1 MRLSSKQSDS
11 ILDIVASHAGSGA
24 AVYLF
29 GSQVDD
35 RRRGGDIDLLIETE
49 RVPDLVKR
57 AKIKLEIES
66 QLGLPVDIVAR
77 GRDQSPTAFQLLAR
91 SQARRLE
98 TQP

>member
-29 GSQVDD
+29 GSRLDD
-35 RRRGGDIDLLIETE
+35 RLRGGDIDLLIETD
-49 RVPDLVKR
+49 RVLDLVKR

>member
-1 MRLSSKQSDS
+1 MRISSKQSHA

-29 GSQVDD
+29 GSRLDD
-35 RRRGGDIDLLIETE
+35 RRRGGDVDLLIETE
-49 RVPDLVKR
+49 RVLDLIER

-66 QLGLPVDIVAR
+66 RLGLPVDIVAR
-77 GRDQSPTAFQLLAR
+77 GRDQAPTPFQLLAR
-91 SQARRLE
+91 TQARRLE